1 MRQRGEEENSG
12 MTQDPPSKGQESV
25 WKIILRGSAEWGM
38 LVAGGVALAFIVERM
53 SGAPLGAYLNLF
65 ISN

>member
-1 MRQRGEEENSG
+1 